1 MTDNKD
7 KYDSLKLQ
15 NQVCFPLY
23 ACSKELVRQYGPY
36 LKELNLTYTQ
46 YIVMM
51 VLWENETVSSR
62 ELAECLHLDY
72 GTLTPVLKRMDNAGL
87 ITRERAAEDE
97 RMLKISITEK
107 GREVLRKEVLKHLTG
122 FNDDPRTLGFAFLFG
137 ADNKELV
144 RSLEVHE
151 RRLVQEIENLEKMIA
166 EEPRPTLYPEGPFL
180 NCMSR
185 DHILVELKYVRAAIG
200 ILRDPIRNK
209 KLDGYFYINF
219 GNRDFENFN
228 QKKEV

>member
-1 MTDNKD
+1 MNR
-7 KYDSLKLQ
+7 YD
-15 NQVCFPLY
+15 
-23 ACSKELVRQYGPY
+23 LVLLGLILEHERSGYDIIT
-36 LKELNLTYTQ
+36 E
-46 YIVMM
+46 IRD
-51 VLWENETVSSR
+51 R
-62 ELAECLHLDY
+62 ELDRWAKISTSTVY
-72 GTLTPVLKRMDNAGL
+72 NRL
-87 ITRERAAEDE
+87 ITLEKNECIVGHSERDGNRPE
-97 RMLKISITEK
+97 RMVFNITDK

-122 FNDDPRTLGFAFLFG
+122 FNDDPRTLGFAFLYG
-137 ADNKELV
+137 AENKELI
-144 RSLEVHE
+144 RTLEAHE

-228 QKKEV
+228 QKKDE

>member
-1 MTDNKD
+1 MNR
-7 KYDSLKLQ
+7 YDLVL
-15 NQVCFPLY
+15 LGLILE
-23 ACSKELVRQYGPY
+23 KERSGYDIIT
-36 LKELNLTYTQ
+36 EISN
-46 YIVMM
+46 
-51 VLWENETVSSR
+51 R
-62 ELAECLHLDY
+62 ELDRWANLSTSTVYNRLTTLEKNECIVGRAERD
-72 GTLTPVLKRMDNAGL
+72 GNRP
-87 ITRERAAEDE
+87 E
-97 RMLKISITEK
+97 RMVFNITDK

-122 FNDDPRTLGFAFLFG
+122 FNDDPRTLGFAFLYG
-137 ADNKELV
+137 AENKELI
-144 RSLEVHE
+144 RTLEVHE

-228 QKKEV
+228 QKKDQ

>member
-1 MTDNKD
+1 MNR
-7 KYDSLKLQ
+7 YDLVL
-15 NQVCFPLY
+15 LGLIDE
-23 ACSKELVRQYGPY
+23 KERSGYDIITEIRV
-36 LKELNLTYTQ
+36 
-46 YIVMM
+46 
-51 VLWENETVSSR
+51 R
-62 ELAECLHLDY
+62 ELDRWA
-72 GTLTPVLKRMDNAGL
+72 
-87 ITRERAAEDE
+87 
-97 RMLKISITEK
+97 KISTSTVYNRLTTLQKNGSILGRAEKDGNRPERVMYSITDK
-107 GREVLRKEVLKHLTG
+107 GKETLRKEVLKHLTG
-122 FNDDPRTLGFAFLFG
+122 FNDDPRTLGFAFLYG
-137 ADNKELV
+137 AENKELI
-144 RSLEVHE
+144 RTLEAHE

-228 QKKEV
+228 QKEK

>member
-1 MTDNKD
+1 MNR
-7 KYDSLKLQ
+7 YDLVL
-15 NQVCFPLY
+15 LGLIDE
-23 ACSKELVRQYGPY
+23 KERSGYDIITEIRV
-36 LKELNLTYTQ
+36 
-46 YIVMM
+46 
-51 VLWENETVSSR
+51 R
-62 ELAECLHLDY
+62 ELDRWAKISTSTVYNRLTTLQKNGSILGRAEKD
-72 GTLTPVLKRMDNAGL
+72 GNRP
-87 ITRERAAEDE
+87 ERV
-97 RMLKISITEK
+97 MYSITEK
-107 GREVLRKEVLKHLTG
+107 GKETLRKEVLKHLTG
-122 FNDDPRTLGFAFLFG
+122 FNDDPRTLGFAFLYG
-137 ADNKELV
+137 AENKELI
-144 RSLEVHE
+144 RTLEAHE

-228 QKKEV
+228 QKN

>member
-1 MTDNKD
+1 MNR
-7 KYDSLKLQ
+7 YDLVL
-15 NQVCFPLY
+15 LGLILE
-23 ACSKELVRQYGPY
+23 KERSGYDIIT
-36 LKELNLTYTQ
+36 EISN
-46 YIVMM
+46 
-51 VLWENETVSSR
+51 R
-62 ELAECLHLDY
+62 ELDRWANLSTSTVYNRLTTLEKNECIVGRAERD
-72 GTLTPVLKRMDNAGL
+72 GNRP
-87 ITRERAAEDE
+87 E
-97 RMLKISITEK
+97 RMVFTITDK
-107 GREVLRKEVLKHLTG
+107 GKEVLRKEVLKHLTG
-122 FNDDPRTLGFAFLFG
+122 FNDDPRTLGFAFLYG
-137 ADNKELV
+137 AENKELI
-144 RSLEVHE
+144 RTLEVHE

-228 QKKEV
+228 QKKD

>member
-1 MTDNKD
+1 MNR
-7 KYDSLKLQ
+7 YDLVL
-15 NQVCFPLY
+15 LGLIDE
-23 ACSKELVRQYGPY
+23 KERSGYDIITEIRV
-36 LKELNLTYTQ
+36 
-46 YIVMM
+46 
-51 VLWENETVSSR
+51 R
-62 ELAECLHLDY
+62 ELDRWAKISTSTVYNRLT
-72 GTLTPVLKRMDNAGL
+72 TLQKNGSILGRTEKDGNRP
-87 ITRERAAEDE
+87 ERV
-97 RMLKISITEK
+97 MYSITEK
-107 GREVLRKEVLKHLTG
+107 GKETLRKEVLKHLTG
-122 FNDDPRTLGFAFLFG
+122 FNDDPRTLGFAFLYG
-137 ADNKELV
+137 AENKELI
-144 RSLEVHE
+144 RTLEAHE

-228 QKKEV
+228 QKEK

>member
-1 MTDNKD
+1 MNR
-7 KYDSLKLQ
+7 YD
-15 NQVCFPLY
+15 
-23 ACSKELVRQYGPY
+23 LVLLGLILEHERSGYDIITEIR
-36 LKELNLTYTQ
+36 L
-46 YIVMM
+46 
-51 VLWENETVSSR
+51 R
-62 ELAECLHLDY
+62 ELDRWAKISTSTVYNRLT
-72 GTLTPVLKRMDNAGL
+72 TLQKNGSILGRSEKDGNRP
-87 ITRERAAEDE
+87 E
-97 RMLKISITEK
+97 RMVFTITDK

-122 FNDDPRTLGFAFLFG
+122 FNDDPRTLGFAFLYG
-137 ADNKELV
+137 ADNKELI
-144 RSLEVHE
+144 RTLEAHE
-151 RRLVQEIENLEKMIA
+151 RGLVQEIENLEKMIA

-228 QKKEV
+228 QKEK

>member
-1 MTDNKD
+1 MNR
-7 KYDSLKLQ
+7 YDLVL
-15 NQVCFPLY
+15 LGLILE
-23 ACSKELVRQYGPY
+23 KERSGYDIIT
-36 LKELNLTYTQ
+36 EISN
-46 YIVMM
+46 
-51 VLWENETVSSR
+51 R
-62 ELAECLHLDY
+62 ELDRWANLSTSTVYNRLTTLEKNECIVGRAERD
-72 GTLTPVLKRMDNAGL
+72 GNRP
-87 ITRERAAEDE
+87 E
-97 RMLKISITEK
+97 RMVFNITEK

-122 FNDDPRTLGFAFLFG
+122 FNDDPRTLGFAFLYG
-137 ADNKELV
+137 AENKELI
-144 RSLEVHE
+144 RTLEVHE

-228 QKKEV
+228 QKKEG

>member
-1 MTDNKD
+1 MNR
-7 KYDSLKLQ
+7 YD
-15 NQVCFPLY
+15 
-23 ACSKELVRQYGPY
+23 LVLLGLILEHERSGYDIIT
-36 LKELNLTYTQ
+36 E
-46 YIVMM
+46 IRD
-51 VLWENETVSSR
+51 R
-62 ELAECLHLDY
+62 ELDRWANLSTSTVYNRLTTLEKNECIV
-72 GTLTPVLKRMDNAGL
+72 GRT
-87 ITRERAAEDE
+87 ERDGNRPE
-97 RMLKISITEK
+97 RMVFNITEK

-228 QKKEV
+228 QKKEDDA

>member
-1 MTDNKD
+1 MNR
-7 KYDSLKLQ
+7 YDLVL
-15 NQVCFPLY
+15 LGLILE
-23 ACSKELVRQYGPY
+23 KERSGYDIIT
-36 LKELNLTYTQ
+36 E
-46 YIVMM
+46 I
-51 VLWENETVSSR
+51 SSR
-62 ELAECLHLDY
+62 ELDRWANLSTSTVYNRLTTLEKNECIQGRAERD
-72 GTLTPVLKRMDNAGL
+72 GNRP
-87 ITRERAAEDE
+87 E
-97 RMLKISITEK
+97 RMVYTITEK
-107 GREVLRKEVLKHLTG
+107 GRDVLRKEVLKHLTG
-122 FNDDPRTLGFAFLFG
+122 FNDDPRTLGFAFLYG
-137 ADNKELV
+137 AENKELI
-144 RSLEVHE
+144 RTLEAHE
-151 RRLVQEIENLEKMIA
+151 RRLVQEIERLEKMIA

>member
-1 MTDNKD
+1 MNR
-7 KYDSLKLQ
+7 YDLVL
-15 NQVCFPLY
+15 LGLIDE
-23 ACSKELVRQYGPY
+23 KERSGYDIITEIRV
-36 LKELNLTYTQ
+36 
-46 YIVMM
+46 
-51 VLWENETVSSR
+51 R
-62 ELAECLHLDY
+62 ELDRWAKISTSTVYNRLTTLQKNGSILGRAEKD
-72 GTLTPVLKRMDNAGL
+72 GNRP
-87 ITRERAAEDE
+87 ERV
-97 RMLKISITEK
+97 MYSITEK
-107 GREVLRKEVLKHLTG
+107 GKETLRKEVLKHLTG
-122 FNDDPRTLGFAFLFG
+122 FNDDPRTLGFAFLYG
-137 ADNKELV
+137 AENKELI
-144 RSLEVHE
+144 RTLEAHE

-228 QKKEV
+228 QKKDQ

>member
-1 MTDNKD
+1 MNR
-7 KYDSLKLQ
+7 YDLVL
-15 NQVCFPLY
+15 LGLILE
-23 ACSKELVRQYGPY
+23 KERSGYDIIT
-36 LKELNLTYTQ
+36 EISN
-46 YIVMM
+46 
-51 VLWENETVSSR
+51 R
-62 ELAECLHLDY
+62 ELDRWANLSTSTVYNRLTTLEKNECIVGRAERD
-72 GTLTPVLKRMDNAGL
+72 GNRP
-87 ITRERAAEDE
+87 E
-97 RMLKISITEK
+97 RMVFTITDK

-122 FNDDPRTLGFAFLFG
+122 FNDDPRTLGFAFLYG
-137 ADNKELV
+137 AENKELI
-144 RSLEVHE
+144 RTLEVHE

-228 QKKEV
+228 QKKD